1 MYAYENLFI
10 SESIPFVKNQSDT
23 VVDAQALIPEFW
35 YNSVLCSDVRCQR
48 KSTKITRLYCLSTM
62 SRHSCRAKKP
72 PRNILHHDHYVAIV
86 TEHLSLIK
94 WKKSNEY
101 FCKVTTTGLSIAR
114 KMIVRWVFETR
125 LYKPLRSSMPN
136 QRSVLTV
143 PQWH

>member
-23 VVDAQALIPEFW
+23 VVDVQALIPGFW
-35 YNSVLCSDVRCQR
+35 YNSVLCSEVRYQR

-62 SRHSCRAKKP
+62 SRHSWRAKKP

-94 WKKSNEY
+94 
-101 FCKVTTTGLSIAR
+101 
-114 KMIVRWVFETR
+114 
-125 LYKPLRSSMPN
+125 
-136 QRSVLTV
+136 
-143 PQWH
+143 